1 MFALLP
7 LAARSGPPLAFC
19 VGALGAGAIA
29 VIFGLGFAFDVRG
42 MSTRQAARMRARVRE
57 ARLLRGS
64 LAEPVHPVSPE
75 ARMRMSGGFIAL
87 AGGVLCAAGFA
98 LLHLG

>member
-1 MFALLP
+1 MFSLLP
-7 LAARSGPPLAFC
+7 LAARTGPPLAFC
-19 VGALGAGAIA
+19 LGVLGAGVIA

-57 ARLLRGS
+57 ARLRRGS
-64 LAEPVHPVSPE
+64 LAEPVYPVSPE
-75 ARMRMSGGFIAL
+75 TRMRMSGGFIAL
-87 AGGVLCAAGFA
+87 AGVVLCAAGFA

>member
-1 MFALLP
+1 M
-7 LAARSGPPLAFC
+7 
-19 VGALGAGAIA
+19 IA

-57 ARLLRGS
+57 ARLRRGS
-64 LAEPVHPVSPE
+64 LAEPVYPVSPE
-75 ARMRMSGGFIAL
+75 TRMRMSGSFIAL
-87 AGGVLCAAGFA
+87 AGVVLGAAGFA